1 MITTMLNIVKNLLLL
16 ITVTNLFASAPVV
29 DESENFANSDSSVH
43 ALAHDDNESSY
54 FANQQANPAVNNQI
68 SELQQNVQELK
79 NQLANLKAQQTELYK
94 DLDRRLSALRPPA
107 VKKTPAK
114 VHSNNPA
121 EEQVAYMAAYSL
133 VEKKQFSQA
142 KIALQ
147 DFIKDYAFSGYAP
160 NAEYWLG
167 ELYLQEQDFATAMVH
182 FENIINN
189 FPASNKLAAAL
200 YKLGVALAANG
211 QTEEANARFKEVLQK
226 YPDSDAAQLAK
237 NQLN

>member
-1 MITTMLNIVKNLLLL
+1 MLNIVKNLLLL
-16 ITVTNLFASAPVV
+16 ITFTNLFASAPVV
-29 DESENFANSDSSVH
+29 DESDNFANSDSNMH

-54 FANQQANPAVNNQI
+54 FANQQPSPAVNNQI
-68 SELQQNVQELK
+68 SELQRNVQELK
-79 NQLANLKAQQTELYK
+79 NQLANLKDQQAELYN
-94 DLDRRLSALRPPA
+94 DLNRRIAALQPPV
-107 VKKTPAK
+107 VKKTPPK
-114 VHSNNPA
+114 THSNNPA
-121 EEQVAYMAAYSL
+121 EEQVAYMAAYSF

-147 DFIKDYAFSGYAP
+147 DFIKDYAFSGYSP

-167 ELYLQEQDFATAMVH
+167 EIYLQEQDFASAMVH

-189 FPASNKLAAAL
+189 FPASNKIAAAL

-211 QTEEANARFKEVLQK
+211 QAEEANSKFKEVLQK